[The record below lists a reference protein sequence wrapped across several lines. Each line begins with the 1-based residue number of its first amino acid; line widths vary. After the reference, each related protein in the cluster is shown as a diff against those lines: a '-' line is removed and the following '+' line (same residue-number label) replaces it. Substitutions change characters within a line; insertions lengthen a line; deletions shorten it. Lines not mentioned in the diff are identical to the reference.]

1 MAYDRLM
8 SIKSDE
14 DLAGMK
20 RVGRVVALTIAQMR
34 AAIRI
39 GMTTAELDEVA
50 LRSFI
55 THGARSAPRF
65 TYGFP
70 GHTCISVNE
79 EIVHGIPGRRRL
91 LAGDVVKIDVTAE
104 LDGYIADAATT
115 VLLPPVAPVALRLK
129 RSAEEA
135 LREAFAVARTG
146 RRVSAIGRAVES
158 QARLDGFAVVREL
171 CGHGVGRRIHEEPQV
186 PNYEN
191 RFSRDE
197 LTEGLVVAIEPMLT
211 SKPSRA
217 MQAGDGWTIRTS
229 TRDLAVHEE
238 HTIVIRAGAPLV
250 LTAA

>member
-14 DLAGMK
+14 DLAGMR
-20 RVGRVVALTIAQMR
+20 RVGRVVALTIAEMH

-39 GMTTAELDEVA
+39 GMTTAQLDEVA

-55 THGARSAPRF
+55 KHGARSAPRF

-158 QARLDGFAVVREL
+158 QARRDGFAVVREL
-171 CGHGVGRRIHEEPQV
+171 CGHGVGRRIHEDPQV

-191 RFSRDE
+191 LFSRDE
-197 LTEGLVVAIEPMLT
+197 LTEGLVVAIE
-211 SKPSRA
+211 
-217 MQAGDGWTIRTS
+217 